1 MKKDYG
7 TNVTP
12 LSETVYVSLQTQD
25 TMGLPEGE
33 RQKIY
38 LKK

>member
-12 LSETVYVSLQTQD
+12 LSETIYVSLQTQD
-25 TMGLPEGE
+25 TMGLPKGE
-33 RQKIY
+33 RKFI
-38 LKK
+38 